1 MFEMW
6 EISILRTNRW
16 KQKAMR
22 GIYKKEN
29 RKWGKKM
36 IEKYQK
42 ILKEVT
48 IMLIIIL
55 ILTIVETA
63 LYVKRL
69 KIKDVQIREKIVEID
84 NLKEIVNEKS
94 KEE

>member
-1 MFEMW
+1 M
-6 EISILRTNRW
+6 
-16 KQKAMR
+16 A
-22 GIYKKEN
+22 EN
-29 RKWGKKM
+29 S
-36 IEKYQK
+36 QK
-42 ILKEVT
+42 ILKELT

-63 LYVKRL
+63 LYVRRL
-69 KIKDVQIREKIVEID
+69 KIKDMQIREKIVEID

>member
-1 MFEMW
+1 MV
-6 EISILRTNRW
+6 
-16 KQKAMR
+16 
-22 GIYKKEN
+22 EN
-29 RKWGKKM
+29 S
-36 IEKYQK
+36 QK

-69 KIKDVQIREKIVEID
+69 KIKDMQIREKIVEID

>member
-1 MFEMW
+1 M
-6 EISILRTNRW
+6 
-16 KQKAMR
+16 A
-22 GIYKKEN
+22 EN
-29 RKWGKKM
+29 S
-36 IEKYQK
+36 QK

-63 LYVKRL
+63 LYVRRL
-69 KIKDVQIREKIVEID
+69 KIKDMQIREKIVEID

>member
-1 MFEMW
+1 M
-6 EISILRTNRW
+6 
-16 KQKAMR
+16 A
-22 GIYKKEN
+22 EN
-29 RKWGKKM
+29 S
-36 IEKYQK
+36 QK

-63 LYVKRL
+63 LYVRRL

-84 NLKEIVNEKS
+84 NLKEIVNERS

>member
-1 MFEMW
+1 M
-6 EISILRTNRW
+6 
-16 KQKAMR
+16 A
-22 GIYKKEN
+22 EN
-29 RKWGKKM
+29 S
-36 IEKYQK
+36 QK

-55 ILTIVETA
+55 ILTIVESA
-63 LYVKRL
+63 LYVRRL
-69 KIKDVQIREKIVEID
+69 KIKDMQIREKIVEID

>member
-1 MFEMW
+1 M
-6 EISILRTNRW
+6 
-16 KQKAMR
+16 A
-22 GIYKKEN
+22 EN
-29 RKWGKKM
+29 S
-36 IEKYQK
+36 QK

-63 LYVKRL
+63 LYVRRL
-69 KIKDVQIREKIVEID
+69 KIKDMQIREKIVEID
-84 NLKEIVNEKS
+84 NLKEIVNEKM

>member
-1 MFEMW
+1 M
-6 EISILRTNRW
+6 
-16 KQKAMR
+16 A
-22 GIYKKEN
+22 EN
-29 RKWGKKM
+29 S
-36 IEKYQK
+36 QK
-42 ILKEVT
+42 IFKEVT

-63 LYVKRL
+63 LYVRRL
-69 KIKDVQIREKIVEID
+69 KIKDMQIREKIVEID